1 MKGRPP
7 LRGLA
12 ASIVIAILAITVLAA
27 DQLSKQY
34 ALAHLTEGEP
44 VPVIGDALQWLLV
57 FNPGAAFSMG
67 EGVTWVF
74 TIALAIVFLAIT
86 RVRSRL
92 WAVVLGLLLGGV
104 LGNLTDRLLRDPG
117 FAEGHVVD
125 FILTPW
131 MWFWTTPAIY
141 NVADIF
147 IVGGMISVAL
157 LVVTGLNF
165 DGTRGERPAEDAAAD
180 TNTDT
185 DTDAAA
191 DVDADDR
198 DDEDHDGD
206 QQLDD
211 DLHVVDVSVLHLAQ
225 AHEHDSGDHLEDGTV
240 QDALRHVRGLDGG
253 QPAAD
258 DAGETDEVQ
267 DQNDT
272 EGDVHAADC
281 LRSARCRR
289 R

>member
-1 MKGRPP
+1 MKR
-7 LRGLA
+7 LSRLSASA
-12 ASIVIAILAITVLAA
+12 AGITIAVLAIVVLAA
-27 DQLSKQY
+27 DQLSKY
-34 ALAHLTEGEP
+34 FAVDRLTEFESVEVVGE
-44 VPVIGDALQWLLV
+44 ALQWRLV
-57 FNPGAAFSMG
+57 YNPGAAFSLG
-67 EGVTWVF
+67 ESVTWIF
-74 TIALAIVFLAIT
+74 TIALAVVACIIVFLAIT
-86 RVRSRL
+86 RVRSRA

-104 LGNLTDRLLRDPG
+104 LGNLTDRLVRDPG
-117 FAEGHVVD
+117 FGVGHVVD

-198 DDEDHDGD
+198 DDGRLEESDGASD
-206 QQLDD
+206 ATGED
-211 DLHVVDVSVLHLAQ
+211 DLSD
-225 AHEHDSGDHLEDGTV
+225 D
-240 QDALRHVRGLDGG
+240 
-253 QPAAD
+253 PAAD
-258 DAGETDEVQ
+258 TVSPVETDAPH
-267 DQNDT
+267 
-272 EGDVHAADC
+272 DVTKNPSDEAAERET
-281 LRSARCRR
+281 RSGA
-289 R
+289 